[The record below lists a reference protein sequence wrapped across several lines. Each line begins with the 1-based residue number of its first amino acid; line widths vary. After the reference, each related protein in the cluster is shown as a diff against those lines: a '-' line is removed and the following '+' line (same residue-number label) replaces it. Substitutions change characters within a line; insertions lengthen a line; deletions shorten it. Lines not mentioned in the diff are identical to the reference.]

1 MSGGFTRRVGI
12 FTTRTK
18 VPPHRLATLEVP
30 LHQGVRLATSHT
42 PTRSPSTPP
51 AHRSAPR
58 LLTAPRPSLSARST
72 MALRSLTLLCA
83 AAGASAGAI
92 ELTPDNFDEL
102 VLKSGKA
109 AFIKFLAPW

>member
-1 MSGGFTRRVGI
+1 MGSRAGESRKCHLSAVHQRPGLAAASSTRA
-12 FTTRTK
+12 
-18 VPPHRLATLEVP
+18 PLAIL
-30 LHQGVRLATSHT
+30 
-42 PTRSPSTPP
+42 PP

-58 LLTAPRPSLSARST
+58 LLTAPRPSPSARST
-72 MALRSLTLLCA
+72 MALRSLTLLCV

-102 VLKSGKA
+102 VFKSGKA

>member
-1 MSGGFTRRVGI
+1 
-12 FTTRTK
+12 
-18 VPPHRLATLEVP
+18 
-30 LHQGVRLATSHT
+30 
-42 PTRSPSTPP
+42 
-51 AHRSAPR
+51 
-58 LLTAPRPSLSARST
+58 

-109 AFIKFLAPW
+109 AFIKFLDLKSNGLKV